1 MRIIVDGSFDVSHW
15 AAPPFTSKYF
25 QDLPHGIFLAF
36 FRFRVDLYFYCCLWD
51 GDSMTS
57 RVIGFLA
64 SLILTLTAFLI
75 IIRPDFFHLGTKG
88 AIYAI
93 LILAI
98 LQSIIQS
105 IFFLNILSEKGTH
118 WNLVVFASTISII
131 L

>member
-1 MRIIVDGSFDVSHW
+1 
-15 AAPPFTSKYF
+15 
-25 QDLPHGIFLAF
+25 
-36 FRFRVDLYFYCCLWD
+36 
-51 GDSMTS
+51 MTS

-131 L
+131 LIIVVFSIWIMDHLNYNMMT